1 MKPIVAQ
8 EFNKTGNLYSLSTL
22 TIHNRSLR
30 HSTYV
35 VVATIMLLSE
45 VNVPSYIFLAPM
57 LSQIIFASYDSL
69 ILT

>member
-22 TIHNRSLR
+22 TIRNRSLR
-30 HSTYV
+30 HATYV
-35 VVATIMLLSE
+35 VVGTIMLLSE
-45 VNVPSYIFLAPM
+45 VTVPSYIFLAPM
-57 LSQIIFASYDSL
+57 LSQTIFASYDSL